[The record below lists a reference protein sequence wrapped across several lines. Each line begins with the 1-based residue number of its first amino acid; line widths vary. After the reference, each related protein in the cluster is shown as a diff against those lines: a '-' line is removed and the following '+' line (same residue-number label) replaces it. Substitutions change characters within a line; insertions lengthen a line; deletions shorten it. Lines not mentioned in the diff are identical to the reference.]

1 MRRVVST
8 EVERFES
15 DPLLLRGGS
24 AKERFQV
31 IHDEF
36 RLEDASNAP
45 YINCIMKCPMH
56 EQEEAK

>member
-1 MRRVVST
+1 MST

-24 AKERFQV
+24 VKERFQV
-31 IHDEF
+31 IQDEF